1 MPPKRARARKSGKGR
16 LSGAMRESLNADRS
30 EQAVQNALKAV
41 ESGASVDVL
50 FARVTGHLGM
60 GHVRANFPSGKGST
74 VEIKAQI
81 PNVLG
86 RKGTTPINSQTVV
99 AVYVGHGFD
108 ASKVLPDTHFK
119 IVAVLR
125 DSQAAQLV
133 EAGVLPSWMTL
144 RDASATAETPE
155 EGFVFDYTDAKGGD
169 DEEDEEEGDE
179 EEDDEEEETKAPAPP
194 SAAQKT
200 KSGKPNHRATAAMN
214 TLDEDGTGF
223 SFE

>member
-1 MPPKRARARKSGKGR
+1 
-16 LSGAMRESLNADRS
+16 
-30 EQAVQNALKAV
+30 
-41 ESGASVDVL
+41 
-50 FARVTGHLGM
+50 M

-133 EAGVLPSWMTL
+133 EAGVLPEWMTL
-144 RDASATAETPE
+144 RDASATAETPD

-169 DEEDEEEGDE
+169 EEEEEEE
-179 EEDDEEEETKAPAPP
+179 EEDDEDEDAKAAVPAAPAPP

-200 KSGKPNHRATAAMN
+200 KSGKPNHRANASASMNVMDEEGTA
-214 TLDEDGTGF
+214 F